1 MNEKEVAEIRRRFR
15 PDHSN
20 IGAVRGCYVNEKR
33 EVVAEFKQSMTMTSR
48 EESEQILTLLKKSLS
63 GTLGKNLAEIE
74 FETQQVVSGE
84 EHALL
89 MALRKSGL
97 EDDEAVRAFY
107 TRVIEAAN
115 MEGNY
120 LILLAHDNYDVPFR
134 SRNGE
139 SEGRD
144 SEEVFSYIV
153 CSLCPIKLTKPQ
165 LGFHVAENRFCNIAA
180 DWVVSP
186 PELGFLFPAFDER
199 ATNIY
204 SALYYTKDLAEN
216 HEEFV
221 DAVFK
226 CPAPMPAAAQR
237 ETFGAVLSES
247 VAESCSFEVVNAV
260 HEQMSGMI
268 ADHREN
274 KDLEPLRVSKTQV
287 RELLETCGV
296 PDERVESFDTR
307 FDEEFGEGT
316 ELSPA
321 ALVGGKQLEITTPD
335 VTIRV
340 NPERADLVKTEV
352 IDGRHYILIRAEEGV
367 EVNGVPIA
375 IGSAQT

>member
-1 MNEKEVAEIRRRFR
+1 MNEKEIAELRRRFR
-15 PDHSN
+15 ADHSN
-20 IGAVRGCYVNEKR
+20 ITAVRGCYVNEKR
-33 EVVAEFKQSMTMTSR
+33 EVVAEFRQSMTMCSR
-48 EESEQILTLLKKSLS
+48 EESEQILALLKKSLS

-97 EDDEAVRAFY
+97 DDDDAVHEFFRR
-107 TRVIEAAN
+107 TIEATN

-120 LILLAHDNYDVPFR
+120 LILLAHDNYDVPYR
-134 SRNGE
+134 SKDGE

-165 LGFHVAENRFCNIAA
+165 LGFHVNENRFCNIAA
-180 DWVVSP
+180 DWVVSA
-186 PELGFLFPAFDER
+186 PELGFLFPAFDDR

-216 HEEFV
+216 HGEFV
-221 DAVFK
+221 DAIFK
-226 CPAPMPAAAQR
+226 CPVPMPAAAQR
-237 ETFGAVLSES
+237 ESFGAVLSES
-247 VAESCSFEVVNAV
+247 VAEDCSFDVVHAV

-274 KDLEPLRVSKTQV
+274 RDIEPLKLSKTQV
-287 RELLETCGV
+287 KELLETCGV
-296 PDERVESFDTR
+296 ADERVSR
-307 FDEEFGEGT
+307 FEERYDETFGEDAT
-316 ELSPA
+316 LSPA
-321 ALVGGKQLEITTPD
+321 ALVGAKQLELTTPD
-335 VTIRV
+335 VVIRV

-352 IDGRHYILIRAEEGV
+352 IDGRRYILIRADEGV
-367 EVNGVPIA
+367 ELNGVPIA
-375 IGSAQT
+375 IRD

>member
-1 MNEKEVAEIRRRFR
+1 MNEKEIAELRRRFR
-15 PDHSN
+15 ADHSN
-20 IGAVRGCYVNEKR
+20 ITAVRGCYVNEKR
-33 EVVAEFKQSMTMTSR
+33 EVVAEFRQSMTMCSR
-48 EESEQILTLLKKSLS
+48 EESEQILALLKKSLS

-97 EDDEAVRAFY
+97 DDDDAVHEFFRR
-107 TRVIEAAN
+107 TIEATN

-120 LILLAHDNYDVPFR
+120 LILLAHDNYDVPYR
-134 SRNGE
+134 SNDGE

-165 LGFHVAENRFCNIAA
+165 LGFHVDENRFCNIAA
-180 DWVVSP
+180 DWVVSA
-186 PELGFLFPAFDER
+186 PELGFLFPAFDDR

-216 HEEFV
+216 HGEFV
-221 DAVFK
+221 DAIFK
-226 CPAPMPAAAQR
+226 CPVPMPAAAQR
-237 ETFGAVLSES
+237 ESFGAVLSES
-247 VAESCSFEVVNAV
+247 VAEDCSFDVVHAV

-274 KDLEPLRVSKTQV
+274 RDIEPLKLSKTQV
-287 RELLETCGV
+287 KELLETCGV
-296 PDERVESFDTR
+296 ADERVSR
-307 FDEEFGEGT
+307 FEERYDETFGEDT
-316 ELSPA
+316 TLSPA
-321 ALVGGKQLEITTPD
+321 ALVGAKQLELTTPD
-335 VTIRV
+335 VVIRV

-352 IDGRHYILIRAEEGV
+352 IDGRRYILIRADEGV
-367 EVNGVPIA
+367 ELNGVPIA
-375 IGSAQT
+375 IRD

>member
-1 MNEKEVAEIRRRFR
+1 MNEKEIAELRRRFR
-15 PDHSN
+15 ADHSN
-20 IGAVRGCYVNEKR
+20 ITAVRGCYVNEKR
-33 EVVAEFKQSMTMTSR
+33 EVVAEFRQSMTMCSR
-48 EESEQILTLLKKSLS
+48 EESEQILALLKKSLS

-97 EDDEAVRAFY
+97 DDDDAVHEFFRR
-107 TRVIEAAN
+107 TIEATN

-120 LILLAHDNYDVPFR
+120 LILLAHDNYDVPYR
-134 SRNGE
+134 SKDGE

-165 LGFHVAENRFCNIAA
+165 LGFHVDENRFCNIAA
-180 DWVVSP
+180 DWVVSA
-186 PELGFLFPAFDER
+186 PELGFLFPAFDDR

-216 HEEFV
+216 HGEFV
-221 DAVFK
+221 DAIFK
-226 CPAPMPAAAQR
+226 CPVPMPAAAQR
-237 ETFGAVLSES
+237 ESFGAVLSES
-247 VAESCSFEVVNAV
+247 VAEDCSFDVVHAV

-274 KDLEPLRVSKTQV
+274 RDVEPLKLSKTQV
-287 RELLETCGV
+287 KELLETCGV
-296 PDERVESFDTR
+296 ADERVSR
-307 FDEEFGEGT
+307 FEERYDETFGEDAT
-316 ELSPA
+316 LSPA
-321 ALVGGKQLEITTPD
+321 ALVGAKQLELTTPD
-335 VTIRV
+335 VVIRV

-352 IDGRHYILIRAEEGV
+352 IDGRRYILIRADEGV
-367 EVNGVPIA
+367 ELNGVPIA
-375 IGSAQT
+375 IRD

>member
-1 MNEKEVAEIRRRFR
+1 MNEKEIAELRRRFR
-15 PDHSN
+15 ADHSN
-20 IGAVRGCYVNEKR
+20 ITAVRGCYVNEKR
-33 EVVAEFKQSMTMTSR
+33 EVVAEFRQSMTMCSR
-48 EESEQILTLLKKSLS
+48 EESEQILALLKKSLS

-97 EDDEAVRAFY
+97 DDDDAVHEFFRR
-107 TRVIEAAN
+107 TIEATN

-120 LILLAHDNYDVPFR
+120 LILLAHDNYDVPYR
-134 SRNGE
+134 SKDGE

-165 LGFHVAENRFCNIAA
+165 LGFHVDENRFCNIAA
-180 DWVVSP
+180 DWVVSA
-186 PELGFLFPAFDER
+186 PELGFLFPAFDDR

-216 HEEFV
+216 HGEFV
-221 DAVFK
+221 DAIFK
-226 CPAPMPAAAQR
+226 CPVPMPAAAQR
-237 ETFGAVLSES
+237 ESFGAVLSES
-247 VAESCSFEVVNAV
+247 VAEDCSFDVVHAV

-274 KDLEPLRVSKTQV
+274 RDIEPLKLSKTQV
-287 RELLETCGV
+287 KELLETCGV
-296 PDERVESFDTR
+296 ADERVSR
-307 FDEEFGEGT
+307 FEERYDETFGEDT
-316 ELSPA
+316 TLSPA
-321 ALVGGKQLEITTPD
+321 ALVGAKQLELTTPD
-335 VTIRV
+335 VVIRV

-352 IDGRHYILIRAEEGV
+352 IDGRRYILIRADEGV
-367 EVNGVPIA
+367 ELNGVPIA
-375 IGSAQT
+375 IRD

>member
-1 MNEKEVAEIRRRFR
+1 MNEKEIAELRRRFR
-15 PDHSN
+15 ADHSN
-20 IGAVRGCYVNEKR
+20 ITAVRGCYVNEKR
-33 EVVAEFKQSMTMTSR
+33 EVVAEFRQSMTMCSR
-48 EESEQILTLLKKSLS
+48 EESEQILALLKKSLS

-97 EDDEAVRAFY
+97 DDDDAVHEFFRR
-107 TRVIEAAN
+107 TIEATN

-120 LILLAHDNYDVPFR
+120 LILLAHDNYDVPYR
-134 SRNGE
+134 SNDGE

-165 LGFHVAENRFCNIAA
+165 LGFHVDENRFCNIAA
-180 DWVVSP
+180 DWVVSA
-186 PELGFLFPAFDER
+186 PELGFLFPAFDDR

-216 HEEFV
+216 HGEFV
-221 DAVFK
+221 DAIFK
-226 CPAPMPAAAQR
+226 CPVPMPAAAQR
-237 ETFGAVLSES
+237 ESFGAVLSES
-247 VAESCSFEVVNAV
+247 VAEDCSFDVVHAV

-274 KDLEPLRVSKTQV
+274 RDVEPLKLSKTQV
-287 RELLETCGV
+287 KELLETCGV
-296 PDERVESFDTR
+296 ADERVSR
-307 FDEEFGEGT
+307 FEERYDETFGEDAT
-316 ELSPA
+316 LSPA
-321 ALVGGKQLEITTPD
+321 ALVGAKQLELTTPD
-335 VTIRV
+335 VVIRV

-352 IDGRHYILIRAEEGV
+352 IDGRRYILIRADEGV
-367 EVNGVPIA
+367 ELNGVPIA
-375 IGSAQT
+375 IRD

>member
-1 MNEKEVAEIRRRFR
+1 MNEKEIAELRRRFR
-15 PDHSN
+15 ADHSN
-20 IGAVRGCYVNEKR
+20 ITAVRGCYVNEKR
-33 EVVAEFKQSMTMTSR
+33 EVVAEFRQSMTMCSR
-48 EESEQILTLLKKSLS
+48 EESEQILALLKKSLS

-97 EDDEAVRAFY
+97 DDDDAVHEFFRR
-107 TRVIEAAN
+107 TIEATN

-120 LILLAHDNYDVPFR
+120 LILLAHDNYDVPYR
-134 SRNGE
+134 SKDGE

-165 LGFHVAENRFCNIAA
+165 LGFHVDENRFCNIAA
-180 DWVVSP
+180 DWIVSA
-186 PELGFLFPAFDER
+186 PELGFLFPAFDDR

-216 HEEFV
+216 HGEFV
-221 DAVFK
+221 DAIFK
-226 CPAPMPAAAQR
+226 CPVPMPAAAQR
-237 ETFGAVLSES
+237 ESFGAVLSES
-247 VAESCSFEVVNAV
+247 VAEDCSFDVVHAV

-274 KDLEPLRVSKTQV
+274 RDVEPLKLSKTQV
-287 RELLETCGV
+287 KELLETCGV
-296 PDERVESFDTR
+296 ADERVSR
-307 FDEEFGEGT
+307 FEERYDETFGEDT
-316 ELSPA
+316 TLSPA
-321 ALVGGKQLEITTPD
+321 ALVGAKQLELTTPD
-335 VTIRV
+335 VVIRV

-352 IDGRHYILIRAEEGV
+352 IDGRRYILIRADEGV
-367 EVNGVPIA
+367 ELNGVPIA
-375 IGSAQT
+375 IRD

>member
-1 MNEKEVAEIRRRFR
+1 MNEKEIAELRRRFR
-15 PDHSN
+15 ADHSN
-20 IGAVRGCYVNEKR
+20 ITAVRGCYVNEKR
-33 EVVAEFKQSMTMTSR
+33 EVVAEFRQSMTMCSR
-48 EESEQILTLLKKSLS
+48 EESEQILALLKKSLS

-97 EDDEAVRAFY
+97 DDDDAVHEFFRR
-107 TRVIEAAN
+107 TIEATN

-120 LILLAHDNYDVPFR
+120 LILLAHDNYDVPYR
-134 SRNGE
+134 SKDGE

-165 LGFHVAENRFCNIAA
+165 LGFHVNENRFCNIAA
-180 DWVVSP
+180 DWVVSA
-186 PELGFLFPAFDER
+186 PELGFLFPAFDDR

-216 HEEFV
+216 HGEFV
-221 DAVFK
+221 DAIFK
-226 CPAPMPAAAQR
+226 CPVPMPAAAQR
-237 ETFGAVLSES
+237 ESFGAVLSES
-247 VAESCSFEVVNAV
+247 VAEDCCFDVVHAV

-274 KDLEPLRVSKTQV
+274 RDIEPLKLSKTQV
-287 RELLETCGV
+287 KELLETCGV
-296 PDERVESFDTR
+296 ADERVSR
-307 FDEEFGEGT
+307 FEERYDETFGEDT
-316 ELSPA
+316 TLSPA
-321 ALVGGKQLEITTPD
+321 ALVGAKQLELTTPD
-335 VTIRV
+335 VVIRV

-352 IDGRHYILIRAEEGV
+352 IDGRRYILIRADEGV
-367 EVNGVPIA
+367 ELNGVPIA
-375 IGSAQT
+375 IRD

>member
-1 MNEKEVAEIRRRFR
+1 MNEKEIAELRRRFR
-15 PDHSN
+15 ADHSN
-20 IGAVRGCYVNEKR
+20 ITAVRGCYVNEKR
-33 EVVAEFKQSMTMTSR
+33 EVVAEFRQSMTMCSR
-48 EESEQILTLLKKSLS
+48 EESEQILALLKKSLS

-97 EDDEAVRAFY
+97 DDDDAVHEFFRR
-107 TRVIEAAN
+107 TIEATN

-120 LILLAHDNYDVPFR
+120 LILLAHDNYDVPYR
-134 SRNGE
+134 SKDGE

-165 LGFHVAENRFCNIAA
+165 LGFHVNENRFCNIAA
-180 DWVVSP
+180 DWVVSA
-186 PELGFLFPAFDER
+186 PELGFLFPAFDDR

-216 HEEFV
+216 HGEFV
-221 DAVFK
+221 DAIFK
-226 CPAPMPAAAQR
+226 CPVPMPAAAQR
-237 ETFGAVLSES
+237 ESFGAVLSES
-247 VAESCSFEVVNAV
+247 VAEDCSFDVVHAV

-274 KDLEPLRVSKTQV
+274 RDIEPLKLSKTQV
-287 RELLETCGV
+287 KELLETCGV
-296 PDERVESFDTR
+296 ADERVSR
-307 FDEEFGEGT
+307 FEERYDETFGEDT
-316 ELSPA
+316 TLSPA
-321 ALVGGKQLEITTPD
+321 ALVGAKQLELTTPD
-335 VTIRV
+335 VVIRV

-352 IDGRHYILIRAEEGV
+352 IDGRRYILIRADEGV
-367 EVNGVPIA
+367 ELNGVPIA
-375 IGSAQT
+375 IRD

>member
-1 MNEKEVAEIRRRFR
+1 MNEKEIAELRRRFR
-15 PDHSN
+15 ADHSN
-20 IGAVRGCYVNEKR
+20 ITAVRGCYVNEKR
-33 EVVAEFKQSMTMTSR
+33 EVVAEFRQSMTMCSR
-48 EESEQILTLLKKSLS
+48 EESEQILALLKKSLS

-97 EDDEAVRAFY
+97 DDDDAVHEFFRR
-107 TRVIEAAN
+107 TIEATN

-120 LILLAHDNYDVPFR
+120 LILLAHDNYDVPYR
-134 SRNGE
+134 SKDGE

-165 LGFHVAENRFCNIAA
+165 LGFHVDENRFCNIAA
-180 DWVVSP
+180 DWVVSA
-186 PELGFLFPAFDER
+186 PELGFLFPAFDDR

-216 HEEFV
+216 HGEFV
-221 DAVFK
+221 DAIFK
-226 CPAPMPAAAQR
+226 CPVPMPAAAQR
-237 ETFGAVLSES
+237 ESFGAVLSES
-247 VAESCSFEVVNAV
+247 VAEDCSFDVVHAV

-274 KDLEPLRVSKTQV
+274 RDVEPLKLSKTQV
-287 RELLETCGV
+287 KELLETCGV
-296 PDERVESFDTR
+296 ADERVSR
-307 FDEEFGEGT
+307 FEERYDETFGEDT
-316 ELSPA
+316 TLSPA
-321 ALVGGKQLEITTPD
+321 ALVGAKQLELTTPD
-335 VTIRV
+335 VVIRV

-352 IDGRHYILIRAEEGV
+352 IDGRRYILIRADEGV
-367 EVNGVPIA
+367 ELNGVPIA
-375 IGSAQT
+375 IRD

>member
-1 MNEKEVAEIRRRFR
+1 MNEKEIAELRRRFR
-15 PDHSN
+15 ADHSN
-20 IGAVRGCYVNEKR
+20 ITAVRGCYVNEKR
-33 EVVAEFKQSMTMTSR
+33 EVVAEFRQSMTMCSR
-48 EESEQILTLLKKSLS
+48 EESEQILALLKKSLS

-97 EDDEAVRAFY
+97 DDDDAVHEFFRR
-107 TRVIEAAN
+107 TIEATN

-120 LILLAHDNYDVPFR
+120 LILLAHDNYDVPYR
-134 SRNGE
+134 SKDGE

-165 LGFHVAENRFCNIAA
+165 LGFHVDENRFCNIAA
-180 DWVVSP
+180 DWIVSA
-186 PELGFLFPAFDER
+186 PELGFLFPAFDDR

-216 HEEFV
+216 HGEFV
-221 DAVFK
+221 DAIFK
-226 CPAPMPAAAQR
+226 CPVPMPAAAQR
-237 ETFGAVLSES
+237 ESFGAVLSES
-247 VAESCSFEVVNAV
+247 VAEDCSFDVVHAV

-274 KDLEPLRVSKTQV
+274 RDIEPLKLSKTQV
-287 RELLETCGV
+287 KELLETCGV
-296 PDERVESFDTR
+296 ADERVSR
-307 FDEEFGEGT
+307 FEERYDETFGEDT
-316 ELSPA
+316 TLSPA
-321 ALVGGKQLEITTPD
+321 ALVGAKQLELTTPD
-335 VTIRV
+335 VVIRV

-352 IDGRHYILIRAEEGV
+352 IDGRRYILIRADEGV
-367 EVNGVPIA
+367 ELNGVPIA
-375 IGSAQT
+375 IRD

>member
-1 MNEKEVAEIRRRFR
+1 MNEKEIAELRRRFR
-15 PDHSN
+15 ADHSN
-20 IGAVRGCYVNEKR
+20 ITAVRGCYVNQKR
-33 EVVAEFKQSMTMTSR
+33 EVVAEFRQSMTMCSR
-48 EESEQILTLLKKSLS
+48 EESEQILALLKKSLS

-97 EDDEAVRAFY
+97 DDDDAVHEFFSR
-107 TRVIEAAN
+107 TIEATN

-120 LILLAHDNYDVPFR
+120 LILLAHDNYDVPYR
-134 SRNGE
+134 SKDGE

-165 LGFHVAENRFCNIAA
+165 LGFHVDENRFCNIAA
-180 DWVVSP
+180 DWVVSA
-186 PELGFLFPAFDER
+186 PELGFLFPAFDDR

-216 HEEFV
+216 HGEFV
-221 DAVFK
+221 DAIFK
-226 CPAPMPAAAQR
+226 CPVPMPAAAQR
-237 ETFGAVLSES
+237 ESFGAVLSES
-247 VAESCSFEVVNAV
+247 VAEDCSFDVVHAV

-274 KDLEPLRVSKTQV
+274 RDIEPLKLSKTQV
-287 RELLETCGV
+287 KELLETCGV
-296 PDERVESFDTR
+296 ADERVSR
-307 FDEEFGEGT
+307 FEERYDETFGEDT
-316 ELSPA
+316 TLSPA
-321 ALVGGKQLEITTPD
+321 ALVGAKQLELTTPD
-335 VTIRV
+335 AVIRE

-352 IDGRHYILIRAEEGV
+352 IDGRRYILIRAAEGV
-367 EVNGVPIA
+367 ELNGVPIA
-375 IGSAQT
+375 LRD

>member
-1 MNEKEVAEIRRRFR
+1 MNEKEIAELRRRFR
-15 PDHSN
+15 ADHSN
-20 IGAVRGCYVNEKR
+20 ITAVRGCYVNEKR
-33 EVVAEFKQSMTMTSR
+33 EVVAEFRQSMTMCSR
-48 EESEQILTLLKKSLS
+48 EESEQILALLKKSLS

-84 EHALL
+84 EHALV

-97 EDDEAVRAFY
+97 DDDDAVHEFFRR
-107 TRVIEAAN
+107 TIEATN

-120 LILLAHDNYDVPFR
+120 LILLAHDNYDVPYR
-134 SRNGE
+134 SKDGE

-165 LGFHVAENRFCNIAA
+165 LGFHVNENRFCNIAA
-180 DWVVSP
+180 DWVVSA
-186 PELGFLFPAFDER
+186 PELGFLFPAFDDR

-216 HEEFV
+216 HGEFV
-221 DAVFK
+221 DAIFK
-226 CPAPMPAAAQR
+226 CPVPMPAAAQR
-237 ETFGAVLSES
+237 ESFGAVLSES
-247 VAESCSFEVVNAV
+247 VAEDCSFDVVHAV

-274 KDLEPLRVSKTQV
+274 RDIEPLKLSKTQV
-287 RELLETCGV
+287 KELLETCGV
-296 PDERVESFDTR
+296 ADERVSRFEERYDDT
-307 FDEEFGEGT
+307 FGEDT
-316 ELSPA
+316 TLSPA
-321 ALVGGKQLEITTPD
+321 ALVGAKQLELTTPD
-335 VTIRV
+335 VVIRV

-352 IDGRHYILIRAEEGV
+352 IDGRRYILIRADEGV
-367 EVNGVPIA
+367 ELNGVPIA
-375 IGSAQT
+375 IRD

>member
-1 MNEKEVAEIRRRFR
+1 MNEKEIAELRRRFR
-15 PDHSN
+15 ADHSN
-20 IGAVRGCYVNEKR
+20 ITAVRGCYVNEKR
-33 EVVAEFKQSMTMTSR
+33 EVVAEFRQSMTMCSR
-48 EESEQILTLLKKSLS
+48 EESEQILALLKKSLS

-97 EDDEAVRAFY
+97 DDDDAVHEFFRR
-107 TRVIEAAN
+107 TIEATN

-120 LILLAHDNYDVPFR
+120 LILLAHDNYDVPYR
-134 SRNGE
+134 SKDGE

-165 LGFHVAENRFCNIAA
+165 LGFHVDENRFCNIAA
-180 DWVVSP
+180 DWIVSA
-186 PELGFLFPAFDER
+186 PELGFLFPAFDDR

-216 HEEFV
+216 HGEFV
-221 DAVFK
+221 DAIFK
-226 CPAPMPAAAQR
+226 CPVPMPAAAQR
-237 ETFGAVLSES
+237 ESFGAVLSES
-247 VAESCSFEVVNAV
+247 VAEDCSFDVVHAV

-274 KDLEPLRVSKTQV
+274 RDVEPLKLSKTQV
-287 RELLETCGV
+287 KELLETCGV
-296 PDERVESFDTR
+296 ADERVSR
-307 FDEEFGEGT
+307 FEERYDETFGEDAT
-316 ELSPA
+316 LSPA
-321 ALVGGKQLEITTPD
+321 ALVGAKQLELTTPD
-335 VTIRV
+335 VVIRV

-352 IDGRHYILIRAEEGV
+352 IDGRRYILIRADEGV
-367 EVNGVPIA
+367 ELNGVPIA
-375 IGSAQT
+375 IRD

>member
-1 MNEKEVAEIRRRFR
+1 MNEKEIAELRRRFR
-15 PDHSN
+15 ADHSN
-20 IGAVRGCYVNEKR
+20 ITAVRGCYVNEKR
-33 EVVAEFKQSMTMTSR
+33 EVVAEFRQSMTMCSR
-48 EESEQILTLLKKSLS
+48 EESEQILALLKKSLS

-97 EDDEAVRAFY
+97 DDDDAVHEFFRR
-107 TRVIEAAN
+107 TIEATN

-120 LILLAHDNYDVPFR
+120 LILLAHDNYDVPYR
-134 SRNGE
+134 SKDGE

-165 LGFHVAENRFCNIAA
+165 LGFHVDENRFCNIAA
-180 DWVVSP
+180 DWIVSA
-186 PELGFLFPAFDER
+186 PELGFLFPAFDDR

-216 HEEFV
+216 HGEFV
-221 DAVFK
+221 DAIFK
-226 CPAPMPAAAQR
+226 CPVPMPAAAQR
-237 ETFGAVLSES
+237 ESFGAVLSES
-247 VAESCSFEVVNAV
+247 VAEDCSFDVVHAV

-274 KDLEPLRVSKTQV
+274 RDIEPLKLSKTQV
-287 RELLETCGV
+287 KELLETCGV
-296 PDERVESFDTR
+296 ADERVSR
-307 FDEEFGEGT
+307 FEERYDETFGEDAT
-316 ELSPA
+316 LSPA
-321 ALVGGKQLEITTPD
+321 ALVGAKQLELTTPD
-335 VTIRV
+335 VVIRV

-352 IDGRHYILIRAEEGV
+352 IDGRRYILIRADEGV
-367 EVNGVPIA
+367 ELNGVPIA
-375 IGSAQT
+375 IRD

>member
-1 MNEKEVAEIRRRFR
+1 MNEKEIAELRRRFR
-15 PDHSN
+15 ADHSN
-20 IGAVRGCYVNEKR
+20 ITAVRGCYVNEKR
-33 EVVAEFKQSMTMTSR
+33 EVVAEFRQSMTMCSR
-48 EESEQILTLLKKSLS
+48 EESEQILALLKKSLS

-97 EDDEAVRAFY
+97 DDDDAVHEFFRR
-107 TRVIEAAN
+107 TIEATN

-120 LILLAHDNYDVPFR
+120 LILLAHDNYDVPYR
-134 SRNGE
+134 SKDGE

-144 SEEVFSYIV
+144 SEEVFYYIV

-165 LGFHVAENRFCNIAA
+165 LGFHVDENRFCNIAA
-180 DWVVSP
+180 DWVVSA
-186 PELGFLFPAFDER
+186 PELGFLFPAFDDR

-216 HEEFV
+216 HGEFV
-221 DAVFK
+221 DAIFK
-226 CPAPMPAAAQR
+226 CPVPMPAAAQR
-237 ETFGAVLSES
+237 ESFGAVLSES
-247 VAESCSFEVVNAV
+247 VAEDCSFDVVHAV

-274 KDLEPLRVSKTQV
+274 RDIEPLKLSKTQV
-287 RELLETCGV
+287 KELLETCGV
-296 PDERVESFDTR
+296 ADERVSR
-307 FDEEFGEGT
+307 FEERYDETFGEDAT
-316 ELSPA
+316 LSPA
-321 ALVGGKQLEITTPD
+321 ALVGAKQLELTTPD
-335 VTIRV
+335 VVIRV

-352 IDGRHYILIRAEEGV
+352 IDGRRYILIRADEGV
-367 EVNGVPIA
+367 ELNGVPIA
-375 IGSAQT
+375 IRD

>member
-1 MNEKEVAEIRRRFR
+1 MNEKEIAELRRRFR
-15 PDHSN
+15 ADHSN
-20 IGAVRGCYVNEKR
+20 ITAVRGCYVNEKR
-33 EVVAEFKQSMTMTSR
+33 EVVAEFRQSMTMCSR
-48 EESEQILTLLKKSLS
+48 EESEQILALLKKSLS

-97 EDDEAVRAFY
+97 DDDDAVHEFFRR
-107 TRVIEAAN
+107 TIEATN

-120 LILLAHDNYDVPFR
+120 LILLAHDNYDVPYR
-134 SRNGE
+134 SKDGE

-165 LGFHVAENRFCNIAA
+165 LGFHVDENRFCNIAA
-180 DWVVSP
+180 DWVVSA
-186 PELGFLFPAFDER
+186 PELGFLFPAFDDR

-216 HEEFV
+216 HGEFV
-221 DAVFK
+221 DAIFK
-226 CPAPMPAAAQR
+226 CPVPMPAAAQR
-237 ETFGAVLSES
+237 ESFGAVLSES
-247 VAESCSFEVVNAV
+247 VAEDCSFDVVHAV

-274 KDLEPLRVSKTQV
+274 RDIEPLKLSKTQV
-287 RELLETCGV
+287 KELLETCGV
-296 PDERVESFDTR
+296 ADERVSR
-307 FDEEFGEGT
+307 FEERYDETFGEDAT
-316 ELSPA
+316 LSPA
-321 ALVGGKQLEITTPD
+321 ALVGAKQLELTTPD
-335 VTIRV
+335 VVIRV

-352 IDGRHYILIRAEEGV
+352 IDGRRYILIRADEGV
-367 EVNGVPIA
+367 ELNGVPIA
-375 IGSAQT
+375 IRD

>member
-1 MNEKEVAEIRRRFR
+1 MNEKEIAELRRRFR
-15 PDHSN
+15 ADHSN
-20 IGAVRGCYVNEKR
+20 ITAVRGCYVNEKR
-33 EVVAEFKQSMTMTSR
+33 EVVAEFRQSMTMCSR
-48 EESEQILTLLKKSLS
+48 EESEQILSLLKKSLS

-97 EDDEAVRAFY
+97 DDDDAVHEFFRR
-107 TRVIEAAN
+107 TIEATN

-120 LILLAHDNYDVPFR
+120 LILLAHDNYDVPYR
-134 SRNGE
+134 SKDGE

-165 LGFHVAENRFCNIAA
+165 LGFHVDENRFCNIAA
-180 DWVVSP
+180 DWVVSA
-186 PELGFLFPAFDER
+186 PELGFLFPAFDDR

-216 HEEFV
+216 HGEFV
-221 DAVFK
+221 DAIFK
-226 CPAPMPAAAQR
+226 CPVPMPAAAQR
-237 ETFGAVLSES
+237 ESFGAVLSES
-247 VAESCSFEVVNAV
+247 VAEDCSFDVVHAV

-274 KDLEPLRVSKTQV
+274 RDIEPLKLSKTQV
-287 RELLETCGV
+287 KELLETCGV
-296 PDERVESFDTR
+296 ADERVSR
-307 FDEEFGEGT
+307 FEERYDETFGEDAT
-316 ELSPA
+316 LSPA
-321 ALVGGKQLEITTPD
+321 ALVGAKQLELTTPD
-335 VTIRV
+335 VVIRV

-352 IDGRHYILIRAEEGV
+352 IDGRRYILIRADEGV
-367 EVNGVPIA
+367 ELNGVPIA
-375 IGSAQT
+375 IRD

>member
-1 MNEKEVAEIRRRFR
+1 MNEKEIAEIRRRFR
-15 PDHSN
+15 ADHSN

-33 EVVAEFKQSMTMTSR
+33 EVVAEFNQSMTMTSR

-89 MALRKSGL
+89 MALRSSAL
-97 EDDEAVRAFY
+97 NDDGPVRAFY
-107 TRVIEAAN
+107 SRVIETVN

-120 LILLAHDNYDVPFR
+120 LILLAHDSYDVPYR
-134 SRNGE
+134 SREGE
-139 SEGRD
+139 SDGRD
-144 SEEVFSYIV
+144 SEDVFSYIV
-153 CSLCPIKLTKPQ
+153 CSVCPIKLTKPQ
-165 LGFHVAENRFCNIAA
+165 LGFHVEENRFRNIAA

-186 PELGFLFPAFDER
+186 PELGFLFPAFDDR
-199 ATNIY
+199 STNIY

-216 HEEFV
+216 HGEFV

-226 CPAPMPAAAQR
+226 CPVPMAAAAQR
-237 ETFGAVLSES
+237 DAFCSVLSES
-247 VAESCSFEVVNAV
+247 VAGDCSFDVVHAV
-260 HEQMSGMI
+260 HEQMTGMI

-274 KDLEPLRVSKTQV
+274 KELEPLRMSKKTV
-287 RELLETCGV
+287 KELLETCGV
-296 PDERVESFDTR
+296 PEERVNSFDEH
-307 FDEEFGEGT
+307 FDEAFGEGT
-316 ELSPA
+316 ELNPA
-321 ALVGGKQLEITTPD
+321 ALVNAGQLEIKTPD

-375 IGSAQT
+375 IQDEK

>member
-1 MNEKEVAEIRRRFR
+1 MNEKEIAELRRRFR
-15 PDHSN
+15 ADHSN
-20 IGAVRGCYVNEKR
+20 ITAVRGCYVNEKR
-33 EVVAEFKQSMTMTSR
+33 EVVAEFRQSMTMCSR
-48 EESEQILTLLKKSLS
+48 EESEQILALLKKSLS

-97 EDDEAVRAFY
+97 DDDDAVHEFFRR
-107 TRVIEAAN
+107 TIEATN

-120 LILLAHDNYDVPFR
+120 LILLAHDNYDVPYR
-134 SRNGE
+134 SNDGE

-165 LGFHVAENRFCNIAA
+165 LGFHVDENRFCNIAA
-180 DWVVSP
+180 DWIVSA
-186 PELGFLFPAFDER
+186 PELGFLFPAFDDR

-216 HEEFV
+216 HGEFV
-221 DAVFK
+221 DAIFK
-226 CPAPMPAAAQR
+226 CPVPMPAAAQR
-237 ETFGAVLSES
+237 ESFGAVLSES
-247 VAESCSFEVVNAV
+247 VAEDCSFDVVHAV

-274 KDLEPLRVSKTQV
+274 RDIEPLKLSKTQV
-287 RELLETCGV
+287 KELLETCGV
-296 PDERVESFDTR
+296 ADERVSR
-307 FDEEFGEGT
+307 FEERYDETFGEDAT
-316 ELSPA
+316 LSPA
-321 ALVGGKQLEITTPD
+321 ALVGAKQLELTTPD
-335 VTIRV
+335 VVIRV

-352 IDGRHYILIRAEEGV
+352 IDGRRYILIRADEGV
-367 EVNGVPIA
+367 ELNGVPIA
-375 IGSAQT
+375 IRD

>member
-1 MNEKEVAEIRRRFR
+1 MNEKEIAELRRRFR
-15 PDHSN
+15 ADHSN
-20 IGAVRGCYVNEKR
+20 ITAVRGCYVNEKR
-33 EVVAEFKQSMTMTSR
+33 EVVAEFRQSMTMCSR
-48 EESEQILTLLKKSLS
+48 EESEQILALLKKSLS

-97 EDDEAVRAFY
+97 DDDDAVHEFFRR
-107 TRVIEAAN
+107 TIEATN

-120 LILLAHDNYDVPFR
+120 LILLAHDNYDVPYR
-134 SRNGE
+134 SKDGE

-165 LGFHVAENRFCNIAA
+165 LGFHVNENRFCNIAA
-180 DWVVSP
+180 DWVVSA
-186 PELGFLFPAFDER
+186 PELGFLFPAFDDR

-216 HEEFV
+216 HGEFV
-221 DAVFK
+221 DAIFK
-226 CPAPMPAAAQR
+226 CPVPMPAAAQR
-237 ETFGAVLSES
+237 ESFGAVLSES
-247 VAESCSFEVVNAV
+247 VAEDCSFDVVHAV

-274 KDLEPLRVSKTQV
+274 RDIEPLKLSKTQV
-287 RELLETCGV
+287 KELLETCGV
-296 PDERVESFDTR
+296 ADERVSRFEERYDDT
-307 FDEEFGEGT
+307 FGEDT
-316 ELSPA
+316 TLSPA
-321 ALVGGKQLEITTPD
+321 ALVGAKQLELTTPD
-335 VTIRV
+335 VVIRV

-352 IDGRHYILIRAEEGV
+352 IDGRRYILIRADEGV
-367 EVNGVPIA
+367 ELNGVPIA
-375 IGSAQT
+375 IRD